1 MTTLRE
7 LLSVRLVMGSLVWL
21 LQWPIRALVLL
32 IVAWLPLGV
41 EVSSFPVALLSAVVI
56 GLLGTLLIWPLKVVL
71 GPIWAVTSLGGL
83 ISPVSLLFN
92 WVITVI
98 LFGLAAWL
106 IQGFRLKNGVVSAI
120 LGGIVYAVLSTVFLR
135 ILGLDVDFTR
145 ASALISA
152 LPVV

>member
-1 MTTLRE
+1 
-7 LLSVRLVMGSLVWL
+7 MGSLVWL
-21 LQWPIRALVLL
+21 LQWPIRAIVLL

-56 GLLGTLLIWPLKVVL
+56 GLLGTLLIFPLRLLL
-71 GPIWAVTSLGGL
+71 GPVWAITSLGGL
-83 ISPVSLLFN
+83 ISPVSFLFN
-92 WVITVI
+92 WLITVI

-120 LGGIVYAVLSTVFLR
+120 LGGIVYAVLSAVFLR

-145 ASALISA
+145 ASALMSP
-152 LPVV
+152 LPGA

>member
-1 MTTLRE
+1 
-7 LLSVRLVMGSLVWL
+7 MGSLVWL
-21 LQWPIRALVLL
+21 LQWPIRAIVLL

-56 GLLGTLLIWPLKVVL
+56 GLLGTLLIWPLKLVL
-71 GPIWAVTSLGGL
+71 GPVWAVTSLGGL
-83 ISPVSLLFN
+83 ISPVSFLFN
-92 WVITVI
+92 WLITVI

-120 LGGIVYAVLSTVFLR
+120 LGGIVYTVLSTVILR

-145 ASALISA
+145 ATAMMSG
-152 LPVV
+152 LPMA